1 MYRVTAVVSR
11 LLHFADSDFGFRE
24 DYPAAM
30 QIWPDLNSVEQA
42 MKQPNRSRRKV
53 VADHRGLPV
62 YRIFKIQEQRRGEAL
77 LSRGS
82 GGGEPSSGAARKRMA
97 RECRLLALPYFW
109 KNH

>member
-42 MKQPNRSRRKV
+42 M
-53 VADHRGLPV
+53 
-62 YRIFKIQEQRRGEAL
+62 
-77 LSRGS
+77 
-82 GGGEPSSGAARKRMA
+82 
-97 RECRLLALPYFW
+97 
-109 KNH
+109 